1 MSLLS
6 SRLLRWLL
14 VPALFGLHA
23 PVPAQAPTGTTAF
36 CPFEVPDDGSGRRRW
51 INLAIVQYVD
61 AAPNEL
67 RVVYGGGN
75 LGSGHEL
82 RIDVARLEDA
92 LALLERIKEAADKC
106 R

>member
-6 SRLLRWLL
+6 SRLLRWSALL
-14 VPALFGLHA
+14 AAVGASVPAA
-23 PVPAQAPTGTTAF
+23 AQAPAGSTAF

-61 AAPNEL
+61 VGADEL

-82 RIDVARLEDA
+82 RIGVARPEEA
-92 LALLERIKEAADKC
+92 LALLERIREAADKC